1 MDAGPLITTVEK
13 LMGYLR
19 DLRNQQGPVGSNS
32 LKPASVVVREY
43 EQAVYSFRD
52 QRLPGAV
59 KGVGGLLVESIEAF
73 EGGRVLE
80 AGRTVMQA
88 IEHFEGAGKEDVVT
102 ITPEQAATLGQ
113 FRTFLFKMAVPK
125 PELNQKRM
133 DL

>member
-1 MDAGPLITTVEK
+1 
-13 LMGYLR
+13 MGYLR

-59 KGVGGLLVESIEAF
+59 KGVSSLLVESIDAF

-88 IEHFEGAGKEDVVT
+88 IEHFEGAGKEAAVT
-102 ITPEQAATLGQ
+102 ITPEQAVTLGQ